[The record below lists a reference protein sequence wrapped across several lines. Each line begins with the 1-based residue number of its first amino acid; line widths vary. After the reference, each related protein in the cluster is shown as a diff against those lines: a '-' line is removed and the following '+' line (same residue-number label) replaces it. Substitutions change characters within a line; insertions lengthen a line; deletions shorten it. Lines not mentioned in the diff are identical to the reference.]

1 MDTYR
6 AVPDSE
12 VIRVPFDMH
21 QMLGLIA
28 PRALIMTASDEDFV
42 FPNGGWSTR
51 QAFTRLSRLYRLLR
65 SEERLSS
72 FYFRAGHSFPES
84 ASSHAYAW
92 LDRWLNV

>member
-1 MDTYR
+1 MDSYR

-12 VIRVPFDMH
+12 VIRTPFDMH
-21 QMLGLIA
+21 QMLALIA
-28 PRALIMTASDEDFV
+28 PRALIMTASDEDFA

-51 QAFTRLSRLYRLLR
+51 QSFTRLSHLYRLLG

-84 ASSHAYAW
+84 ASSHVYAW
-92 LDRWLNV
+92 LDRWLKV